1 MIYILHNVKY
11 LEESKYRKIYIR
23 YCYNIYYGKIDLKR
37 NFYLML

>member
-1 MIYILHNVKY
+1 MICISHNVKF
-11 LEESKYRKIYIR
+11 LEELKYRKIYIR